1 MRRGQNN
8 KWTYDLSPQSDGVVS
23 VSRNGSTKHFQTVQE
38 LSEDRARPSNKEERA
53 LARLKKLGY
62 VA

>member
-8 KWTYDLSPQSDGVVS
+8 KWTYDLSPESDGLIS
-23 VSRNGSTKHFQTVQE
+23 VSKNGTTKHFASVQE
-38 LSEDRARPSNKEERA
+38 LQEDRARPSNKEERA